1 MGTFTSTSD
10 VDIALYGDN
19 LTMGDQAELQEKI
32 EQLPMPQKVDLL
44 RHMTIKNKELLKH
57 IEKHG
62 VVWVGRDAKAMSE
75 WNIAQLGDVAK
86 VQSGF
91 AFKSSDMGTVG
102 APIVKIKNIK
112 PPLVTVSNVQRV
124 PHAVITNNPRTSQ
137 FGLDS
142 GDILIAMTGATVG
155 KVGRMPNTTERYYL
169 NQRVGK
175 VFLSEPDVADYDYLY
190 YVLSQDT
197 HVRQMFGIAD
207 GSAQANISPSQ
218 IEGLKIP
225 LPPLP
230 EQKAIAHILGTLD
243 DKIELNR
250 RMNET
255 LEGIVR
261 AIFKSWFVD
270 FDPVRAKVEGRE
282 TGLPKDI
289 EDLFPDSFEES
300 KLGKIPKGWKV
311 EAIGTAARCVGGS
324 TPRTKELKYWEGGTI
339 PFVTPRDMSSLS
351 SPVVLD
357 AERHITED
365 GVNTI
370 SSRMLPPHAVLLSSR
385 APVGYLAITQTPVC
399 VNQGIIA
406 MICEGPISAEYILRW
421 CETRMD
427 AIKGNASGTTF
438 AEISKRN
445 FRPLSIIIPDDV
457 CASHFTAIA
466 SHLRKMVVKNLLE
479 NANLILV
486 RDRLLPVLLSG
497 AITSGEVII

>member
-1 MGTFTSTSD
+1 
-10 VDIALYGDN
+10 
-19 LTMGDQAELQEKI
+19 
-32 EQLPMPQKVDLL
+32 
-44 RHMTIKNKELLKH
+44 
-57 IEKHG
+57 
-62 VVWVGRDAKAMSE
+62 
-75 WNIAQLGDVAK
+75 
-86 VQSGF
+86 
-91 AFKSSDMGTVG
+91 
-102 APIVKIKNIK
+102 
-112 PPLVTVSNVQRV
+112 
-124 PHAVITNNPRTSQ
+124 
-137 FGLDS
+137 
-142 GDILIAMTGATVG
+142 
-155 KVGRMPNTTERYYL
+155 
-169 NQRVGK
+169 
-175 VFLSEPDVADYDYLY
+175 
-190 YVLSQDT
+190 
-197 HVRQMFGIAD
+197 MFGIAD